1 MAIIE
6 CVCHVMCNVCDGHTY
21 NVIVIFISSGIFF
34 QVYDP
39 NNNRY
44 EVPIVTPKV
53 ETEATSLDY
62 SVTVTN
68 FPFGIAV
75 TRKSSGTVV

>member
-1 MAIIE
+1 M
-6 CVCHVMCNVCDGHTY
+6 
-21 NVIVIFISSGIFF
+21 
-34 QVYDP
+34 YDP